1 MNLRH
6 WRWWQRQGSM
16 INRLAFSPDGNK
28 IVGLNNE
35 GRLHIWRAPS
45 FEKTNP
51 AEAKAMVESK
61 QP

>member
-1 MNLRH
+1 LITLSGG
-6 WRWWQRQGSM
+6 GSM
-16 INRLAFSPDGNK
+16 MDRLAFSPDGNK

-45 FEKTNP
+45 WEEFATAQAKEK
-51 AEAKAMVESK
+51 AEVR